1 MVTMTT
7 IISRYII
14 VLIPHFRCLF
24 GVRSLVLI
32 CILFVDIYNIILYYF
47 PQLTELPFFF

>member
-14 VLIPHFRCLF
+14 VLIRHFWCKESGF
-24 GVRSLVLI
+24 DI
-32 CILFVDIYNIILYYF
+32 YYFVVIYNIILYYF
-47 PQLTELPFFF
+47 PQLTELPFFFSITI